1 MRKLPVIPTMPA
13 LVGAGGLCA
22 GAGLLSWAAVAPSA
36 QVFGRTLRN
45 TGDPSTIA
53 LTFDDGPNPSVTPAL
68 LDLLDAHNASAT
80 FFQIGIHIRRF
91 PALVNEVLR
100 RGHTIGNHTDT
111 HPRLT
116 FLPSDQI
123 QHELAACA
131 DAFQSATGATIRWM
145 RPPFGYRGPQLTR
158 ALRQHNPSVRVVM
171 WSVSGRDW
179 RPQPAERIM
188 NRLQRVKGGDIVLL
202 HDGDH
207 RSLEGNRSQTV
218 TALEYWLPRWNKAGY
233 KLLSLDKLLER
244 ES

>member
-1 MRKLPVIPTMPA
+1 MPA

-22 GAGLLSWAAVAPSA
+22 GAGLFSWAAVAPSA

-45 TGDPSTIA
+45 TGNASTIA
-53 LTFDDGPNPSVTPAL
+53 LTFDDGPNPAVTPAL
-68 LDLLDAHNASAT
+68 LDLLDAHGASAT
-80 FFQIGIHIRRF
+80 FFQIGIHIRSF
-91 PALVNEVLR
+91 PELVREVLR

-123 QHELAACA
+123 QHELSACA
-131 DAFQSATGATIRWM
+131 VAFQDATGVATPWM
-145 RPPFGYRGPQLTR
+145 RPPFGFRGPQLTR
-158 ALRQHNPSVRVVM
+158 ALRQLNPASRVVM
-171 WSVSGRDW
+171 WSISGRDW
-179 RPQPAERIM
+179 RTQPAERVI

-207 RSLEGNRSQTV
+207 RSQEGNRRHTI
-218 TALEYWLPRWNKAGY
+218 TALEHWLPRWKDAGY
-233 KLLSLDKLLER
+233 KLLSLDKLPKK